1 MAVCLGILSGIL
13 LLLYCRQRVINRN
26 LNNEVLYVRERLG
39 VLTDVSYTKENGY
52 ILIPSENVQVKEL
65 AAQLNR
71 LLEIFYLQKADWQRE
86 RQVMDQVLTNISHD
100 LRTPLTV
107 LKGYSELLKKETR
120 KETGTPA
127 LQEMAARIDQKAD
140 ELVGTI
146 NEYFIMAKIESG
158 DMKIEPQGINIT
170 QVCNEIMLDYYDILE
185 EAQYEV
191 DIQTGGMPVFV
202 CADAV
207 ALERILKNLIDNAVR
222 HGGSGKYLGIRLKSH
237 EGKVTV
243 EIEDHG
249 PGISA
254 EEREQIFSR
263 NYTTARRGA
272 GSGLGLTIAR
282 SLAQQ
287 MGADIS
293 VDSEPGI
300 RTIFYLKQMLEKG

>member
-13 LLLYCRQRVINRN
+13 LVLYCREWVINRN

-39 VLTDVSYTKENGY
+39 TLADASDTKENGY
-52 ILIPSENVQVKEL
+52 ILIPSENARVKEL
-65 AAQLNR
+65 AAQINR
-71 LLEIFYLQKADWQRE
+71 LLEIFYLQKADRQRE

-107 LKGYSELLKKETR
+107 LKGCSELMKKEIR
-120 KETGTPA
+120 KETGAPV
-127 LQEMAARIDQKAD
+127 LQEMATRIDQKAD

-158 DMKIEPQGINIT
+158 DIKIEPQRINIT
-170 QVCNEIMLDYYDILE
+170 QVCNEIMLDYYEILE

-191 DIQTGGMPVFV
+191 DIQTGGMPVYV
-202 CADAV
+202 YADAV
-207 ALERILKNLIDNAVR
+207 ALERILKNLIDNAMK
-222 HGGSGKYLGIRLKSH
+222 HGGSGKYLGIRLKNY
-237 EGKVTV
+237 EEKVTV

-254 EEREQIFSR
+254 KEQEQIFSR
-263 NYTTARRGA
+263 NYTTARRA
-272 GSGLGLTIAR
+272 SGSGLGLAIAR
-282 SLAQQ
+282 SLALQ
-287 MGADIS
+287 MGADIQ

-300 RTIFYLKQMLEKG
+300 RTVFRLNI

>member
-13 LLLYCRQRVINRN
+13 LVLYCREWVINRN

-39 VLTDVSYTKENGY
+39 TLADASDTKENGY
-52 ILIPSENVQVKEL
+52 ILIPSENARVKEL
-65 AAQLNR
+65 AAQINR
-71 LLEIFYLQKADWQRE
+71 LLEIFYLQKADRQRE

-107 LKGYSELLKKETR
+107 LKGCSELMKKEIR
-120 KETGTPA
+120 KETGAPV
-127 LQEMAARIDQKAD
+127 LQEMATRIDQKAD

-158 DMKIEPQGINIT
+158 DIKIEPQRINIT
-170 QVCNEIMLDYYDILE
+170 QVCNEIMLDYYEILE

-191 DIQTGGMPVFV
+191 DIQTGGMPVYV
-202 CADAV
+202 YADAV
-207 ALERILKNLIDNAVR
+207 ALERILKNLIDNAVK
-222 HGGSGKYLGIRLKSH
+222 HGGSGKYLGIRLKNY
-237 EGKVTV
+237 EEKVTV

-254 EEREQIFSR
+254 KEQEQIFSR
-263 NYTTARRGA
+263 NYTTARRA
-272 GSGLGLTIAR
+272 SGSGLGLVIAR
-282 SLAQQ
+282 SLALQ
-287 MGADIS
+287 MGADIQ

-300 RTIFYLKQMLEKG
+300 RTVFRLNI

>member
-13 LLLYCRQRVINRN
+13 LLLYCREWVINRN

-39 VLTDVSYTKENGY
+39 TLADASDTKENGY
-52 ILIPSENVQVKEL
+52 ILIPSENARVKEL
-65 AAQLNR
+65 AAQINR
-71 LLEIFYLQKADWQRE
+71 LLEIFYLQKADRQRE

-107 LKGYSELLKKETR
+107 LKGCSELMKKEIR
-120 KETGTPA
+120 KETGAPV
-127 LQEMAARIDQKAD
+127 LQEMATRIDQKAD

-158 DMKIEPQGINIT
+158 DIKIEPQRINIT

-191 DIQTGGMPVFV
+191 DIQTGGMPVYV
-202 CADAV
+202 YADAV
-207 ALERILKNLIDNAVR
+207 ALERILKNLIDNAVK
-222 HGGSGKYLGIRLKSH
+222 HGGSGKYLGIRLKNY
-237 EGKVTV
+237 EEKVTV

-254 EEREQIFSR
+254 KEQEQIFSR
-263 NYTTARRGA
+263 NYTTARRA
-272 GSGLGLTIAR
+272 SGSGLGLVIAR
-282 SLAQQ
+282 SLALQ
-287 MGADIS
+287 MGADIQ

-300 RTIFYLKQMLEKG
+300 RTVFRLNI

>member
-13 LLLYCRQRVINRN
+13 LLLYCREWVINRN

-39 VLTDVSYTKENGY
+39 TLADASDTKENGY
-52 ILIPSENVQVKEL
+52 ILIPSENARVKEL
-65 AAQLNR
+65 AAQINR
-71 LLEIFYLQKADWQRE
+71 LLEIFYLQKADRQRE

-107 LKGYSELLKKETR
+107 LKGCSELMKKEIR
-120 KETGTPA
+120 KETGAPV
-127 LQEMAARIDQKAD
+127 LQEMATRIDQKAD

-158 DMKIEPQGINIT
+158 DIKIEPQRINIT

-191 DIQTGGMPVFV
+191 DIQTGGMPVYV
-202 CADAV
+202 YADAV
-207 ALERILKNLIDNAVR
+207 ALERILKNLIDNAVK
-222 HGGSGKYLGIRLKSH
+222 HGGSGKYLGIRLKNY
-237 EGKVTV
+237 EEKVTV

-249 PGISA
+249 PGIGA
-254 EEREQIFSR
+254 KEQEQIFSR
-263 NYTTARRGA
+263 NYTTARRA
-272 GSGLGLTIAR
+272 SGSGLGLAIAR
-282 SLAQQ
+282 SLALQ
-287 MGADIS
+287 MGADIQ

-300 RTIFYLKQMLEKG
+300 RTVFRLNI